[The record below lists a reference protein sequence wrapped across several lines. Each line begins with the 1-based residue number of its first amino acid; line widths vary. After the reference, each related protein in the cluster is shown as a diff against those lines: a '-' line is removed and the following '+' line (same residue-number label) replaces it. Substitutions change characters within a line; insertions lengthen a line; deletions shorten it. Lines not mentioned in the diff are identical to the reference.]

1 MHNNKTPNN
10 YKYKK
15 GDTVRII
22 SFPICNDM
30 YMINPEIFKRYCVE
44 AKVQNNIKNQ
54 LIGVVLTNRGYK
66 NMYGTL
72 AETNNIYPRYFI
84 LLQNQIIPLEEA
96 TA

>member
-1 MHNNKTPNN
+1 MNSNKTPNN

-22 SFPICNDM
+22 SFPICNDL
-30 YMINPEIFKRYCVE
+30 YVIDPNTFKRFCVE

-54 LIGVVLTNRGYK
+54 LIGVELTDRGYK
-66 NMYGTL
+66 NMYGPL
-72 AETNNIYPRYFI
+72 ADNIMYPRFFV

-96 TA
+96 AV